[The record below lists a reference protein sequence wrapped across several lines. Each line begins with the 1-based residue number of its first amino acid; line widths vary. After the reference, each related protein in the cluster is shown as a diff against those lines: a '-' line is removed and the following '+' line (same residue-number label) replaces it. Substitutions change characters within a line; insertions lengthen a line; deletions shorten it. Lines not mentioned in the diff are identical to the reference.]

1 MKKWRKIGSF
11 KWLILTNDMK
21 HLCKIDVPSSLS
33 IISSQFFLF
42 LLLYNCSKKP
52 CTSPYSTITHI
63 FIKALCFCFGHQV
76 ISLRGSPGGA
86 TTATAGSRQGRG
98 HATHRHSN
106 RPHHAIWR
114 IAHIRHAHACG
125 HRWFA
130 RWCEGRSTPYIG
142 DKLIPP
148 LHRCMSNVSFWVDD
162 HPLPTGNQW
171 QETQHM

>member
-1 MKKWRKIGSF
+1 MYQAHFPSF
-11 KWLILTNDMK
+11 
-21 HLCKIDVPSSLS
+21 HLNVHIYIYIFVFPFYITVQKSLAHLHSPPSPTC
-33 IISSQFFLF
+33 SSKL
-42 LLLYNCSKKP
+42 
-52 CTSPYSTITHI
+52 
-63 FIKALCFCFGHQV
+63 LCFCFGHQV

-98 HATHRHSN
+98 HSTHRHSN

-148 LHRCMSNVSFWVDD
+148 RHRCMSNVSYWVEYH